1 MPTFAEKAEA
11 LAGCSPAKA
20 GAHLRPHNLSW
31 APAPTGA
38 HCPDGQRG
46 FTLVE
51 LMVVLAILALAAAA
65 VVLTIPG
72 DERTV
77 RSEADRLAA
86 RLAAAR
92 DVAVIEGR
100 SVAVNFAPSGYGFER
115 RVEGAWQPLP
125 GRAFEQRNWP
135 GDVRFVA
142 GDGQGVSRILFDR
155 VGTSP
160 TPQSVVLAGGDARET
175 VRVSATGEVSRGQ

>member
-1 MPTFAEKAEA
+1 MRIFAAKAEA
-11 LAGCSPAKA
+11 RRRP
-20 GAHLRPHNLSW
+20 GAN
-31 APAPTGA
+31 
-38 HCPDGQRG
+38 G

-51 LMVVLAILALAAAA
+51 LMVVLAIMALAATA

-72 DERTV
+72 EERTV

-92 DVAVIEGR
+92 DIAVIEGR
-100 SVAVNFAPSGYGFER
+100 SVAVSFAPSGYGFER
-115 RVEGAWQPLP
+115 RIAGEWQPLP

-135 GDVRFVA
+135 SDVRFAA
-142 GDGQGVSRILFDR
+142 GNGQGAARVLFDR
-155 VGTSP
+155 VGISP
-160 TPQSVVLAGGDARET
+160 TPQVVVLTGGDAREI

>member
-1 MPTFAEKAEA
+1 MRISVRKVDPV
-11 LAGCSPAKA
+11 
-20 GAHLRPHNLSW
+20 RPN
-31 APAPTGA
+31 
-38 HCPDGQRG
+38 G

-51 LMVVLAILALAAAA
+51 LMVVLAILGLAVTA

-72 DERTV
+72 EERSV

-92 DVAVIEGR
+92 DVAVVEGR

-115 RVEGAWQPLP
+115 RVAGAWQPLP
-125 GRAFEQRNWP
+125 GRSFEQRNWP
-135 GDVRFVA
+135 SNVRFVA
-142 GDGQGVSRILFDR
+142 GNGQGAARILFDR

-160 TPQSVVLAGGDARET
+160 TPQAIVLAGGEAREA
-175 VRVSATGEVSRGQ
+175 VRVSATGEVRRGP

>member
-1 MPTFAEKAEA
+1 MPTFTEKAEA
-11 LAGCSPAKA
+11 DPLVRHRTA
-20 GAHLRPHNLSW
+20 
-31 APAPTGA
+31 
-38 HCPDGQRG
+38 G

-51 LMVVLAILALAAAA
+51 LMVVLAIMALAAVA

-72 DERTV
+72 EERNV

-100 SVAVNFAPSGYGFER
+100 GVAVNFAPSGYGFER
-115 RVEGAWQPLP
+115 RIEGAWQPLP
-125 GRAFEQRNWP
+125 GRAFAQRSWP

-142 GDGQGVSRILFDR
+142 GDGQGAARILFDR

-160 TPQSVVLAGGDARET
+160 TPQAIVLSGGDAREV
-175 VRVSATGEVSRGQ
+175 VRVSATGEISRGQ

>member
-1 MPTFAEKAEA
+1 MRIFAATAEA
-11 LAGCSPAKA
+11 RA
-20 GAHLRPHNLSW
+20 RPHAN
-31 APAPTGA
+31 
-38 HCPDGQRG
+38 G

-51 LMVVLAILALAAAA
+51 LMVVLAIMALAATA
-65 VVLTIPG
+65 VVLTMPG
-72 DERTV
+72 EERTV

-115 RVEGAWQPLP
+115 RMAGEWQPLP

-135 GDVRFVA
+135 GDLRFAA
-142 GDGQGVSRILFDR
+142 GNGQGAARILFDR

-160 TPQSVVLAGGDARET
+160 TPQAVVLVGGDARET
-175 VRVSATGEVSRGQ
+175 VRVSATGEISRDR

>member
-1 MPTFAEKAEA
+1 MPTSTEIAEPDS
-11 LAGCSPAKA
+11 GDRDSPSGAPAFA
-20 GAHLRPHNLSW
+20 GARASND
-31 APAPTGA
+31 A
-38 HCPDGQRG
+38 RG

-51 LMVVLAILALAAAA
+51 LMVVLAILALAATA

-72 DERTV
+72 EERTV

-100 SVAVNFAPSGYGFER
+100 SVSVNFAPSGYGFER
-115 RVEGAWQPLP
+115 RIEGAWQPLP

-135 GDVRFVA
+135 GGIRFVA
-142 GDGQGVSRILFDR
+142 GDGQAAARVLFDR
-155 VGTSP
+155 VGISP
-160 TPQSVVLAGGDARET
+160 NPQALVLSGGDAREI
-175 VRVSATGEVSRGQ
+175 VRISATGEVSRGE

>member
-1 MPTFAEKAEA
+1 MRIFAPTAETRA
-11 LAGCSPAKA
+11 
-20 GAHLRPHNLSW
+20 RRIW
-31 APAPTGA
+31 APAFAGA
-38 HCPDGQRG
+38 RSRADDRG

-51 LMVVLAILALAAAA
+51 LMVVLAIMALAATA

-72 DERTV
+72 EERTV

-100 SVAVNFAPSGYGFER
+100 SVAVNLAPSGYGFER
-115 RVEGAWQPLP
+115 RISGAWQPLP

-135 GDVRFVA
+135 GDVRFAA
-142 GDGQGVSRILFDR
+142 GNGQGAARILFDR
-155 VGTSP
+155 VGIST
-160 TPQSVVLAGGDARET
+160 TPQAVVLTGGDAREI

>member
-1 MPTFAEKAEA
+1 MRIFAATAETRA
-11 LAGCSPAKA
+11 
-20 GAHLRPHNLSW
+20 RRIW
-31 APAPTGA
+31 APAFAGA
-38 HCPDGQRG
+38 RSRADDRG

-51 LMVVLAILALAAAA
+51 LMVVLAIMALAATA
-65 VVLTIPG
+65 VVLTLPG

-115 RVEGAWQPLP
+115 RISGEWQPLP
-125 GRAFEQRNWP
+125 GRAFEQRSWP
-135 GDVRFVA
+135 GDVRFAA
-142 GDGQGVSRILFDR
+142 GSGQGAARILFDR
-155 VGTSP
+155 VGISP
-160 TPQSVVLAGGDARET
+160 TPQALVLTGGDAREI

>member
-1 MPTFAEKAEA
+1 MVETA
-11 LAGCSPAKA
+11 
-20 GAHLRPHNLSW
+20 R
-31 APAPTGA
+31 APASGSRRTRA
-38 HCPDGQRG
+38 NG

-51 LMVVLAILALAAAA
+51 LMVVLAILGLAAAA
-65 VVLTIPG
+65 VVLTLPG
-72 DERTV
+72 EERSV

-115 RVEGAWQPLP
+115 RVNGEWEPLP
-125 GRAFEQRNWP
+125 GRAFERRNWP
-135 GDVRFVA
+135 RDVRFAAGGEGVA
-142 GDGQGVSRILFDR
+142 RILFDR

-160 TPQSVVLAGGDARET
+160 TPQAVMLSGGEAREV
-175 VRVSATGEVSRGQ
+175 VRVSATGEVSRDR

>member
-1 MPTFAEKAEA
+1 MRISTVET
-11 LAGCSPAKA
+11 AKPS
-20 GAHLRPHNLSW
+20 RSRKN
-31 APAPTGA
+31 
-38 HCPDGQRG
+38 G

-51 LMVVLAILALAAAA
+51 LMVVLAIMALAATA

-72 DERTV
+72 EERNV

-100 SVAVNFAPSGYGFER
+100 SVSVNLARSGYGFER
-115 RVEGAWQPLP
+115 RIKGEWQALP
-125 GRAFEQRNWP
+125 GRSFEQRNWP
-135 GDVRFVA
+135 SDVRFAA
-142 GDGQGVSRILFDR
+142 GNGQGAARILFDR

-160 TPQSVVLAGGDARET
+160 TPQAIVLSGGDAREV
-175 VRVSATGEVSRGQ
+175 VRVSATGEVSRGE

>member
-1 MPTFAEKAEA
+1 MRIFAAKAEA
-11 LAGCSPAKA
+11 RR
-20 GAHLRPHNLSW
+20 RPSAN
-31 APAPTGA
+31 
-38 HCPDGQRG
+38 G

-51 LMVVLAILALAAAA
+51 LMVVLAIMALAATA

-72 DERTV
+72 EERTV

-92 DVAVIEGR
+92 DIAVIEGR
-100 SVAVNFAPSGYGFER
+100 SVAVSFAPSGYGFER
-115 RVEGAWQPLP
+115 RISGEWQPLP

-135 GDVRFVA
+135 GEVRFAA
-142 GDGQGVSRILFDR
+142 GNGQGAARVLFDR
-155 VGTSP
+155 VGISP
-160 TPQSVVLAGGDARET
+160 TPQVVVLTGGDAREI

>member
-1 MPTFAEKAEA
+1 MRIFAAKAEA
-11 LAGCSPAKA
+11 RRRP
-20 GAHLRPHNLSW
+20 GAN
-31 APAPTGA
+31 
-38 HCPDGQRG
+38 G

-51 LMVVLAILALAAAA
+51 LMVVLAIMALAATA

-72 DERTV
+72 EERAV

-92 DVAVIEGR
+92 DIAVIEGR
-100 SVAVNFAPSGYGFER
+100 SVAVSFAPSGYGFER
-115 RVEGAWQPLP
+115 RIAGEWQPLP

-135 GDVRFVA
+135 SDVRFAA
-142 GDGQGVSRILFDR
+142 GNGQGAARVLFDR
-155 VGTSP
+155 VGISP
-160 TPQSVVLAGGDARET
+160 TPQVVVLTGGDAREI

>member
-1 MPTFAEKAEA
+1 MPISAATARTRAR
-11 LAGCSPAKA
+11 P
-20 GAHLRPHNLSW
+20 GAN
-31 APAPTGA
+31 
-38 HCPDGQRG
+38 G

-51 LMVVLAILALAAAA
+51 LMVVLAIMALAATA

-72 DERTV
+72 EERNV

-92 DVAVIEGR
+92 DIAVIEGR

-115 RVEGAWQPLP
+115 RIAGEWQPLP

-135 GDVRFVA
+135 GDVRFAA
-142 GDGQGVSRILFDR
+142 GGGQGAARILFDR

-160 TPQSVVLAGGDARET
+160 TPQAIVLSGGDARET
-175 VRVSATGEVSRGQ
+175 VRVSATGEVSREQ

>member
-1 MPTFAEKAEA
+1 MPT
-11 LAGCSPAKA
+11 S
-20 GAHLRPHNLSW
+20 
-31 APAPTGA
+31 TGRVERRF
-38 HCPDGQRG
+38 GERG

-51 LMVVLAILALAAAA
+51 LMVVLAIMALAATV

-72 DERTV
+72 EERTV

-100 SVAVNFAPSGYGFER
+100 SVSVNFAPSGYGFER
-115 RVEGAWQPLP
+115 RVEGAWQALP
-125 GRAFEQRNWP
+125 GRAFEQHDWP
-135 GDVRFVA
+135 GGVTFVA
-142 GDGQGVSRILFDR
+142 GDGQGAARILFDR

-160 TPQSVVLAGGDARET
+160 TPQAVVLSGGDAHAI
-175 VRVSATGEVSRGQ
+175 VRVSATGEVSRGP

>member
-1 MPTFAEKAEA
+1 MPTFTETIE
-11 LAGCSPAKA
+11 
-20 GAHLRPHNLSW
+20 RP
-31 APAPTGA
+31 G
-38 HCPDGQRG
+38 DRG

-51 LMVVLAILALAAAA
+51 LMVVIAIMALAATA
-65 VVLTIPG
+65 VMLTLPG
-72 DERTV
+72 EERTV

-100 SVAVNFAPSGYGFER
+100 SVSVNFAPSGYGFER

-135 GDVRFVA
+135 SDVRFAA
-142 GDGQGVSRILFDR
+142 GDGQGTTRILFDR
-155 VGTSP
+155 IGTSP
-160 TPQSVVLAGGDARET
+160 TPQTVVLAGGDAREV
-175 VRVSATGEVSRGQ
+175 VRISATGEVSRGE

>member
-1 MPTFAEKAEA
+1 MPIFAETAEDAAPGRRKA
-11 LAGCSPAKA
+11 K
-20 GAHLRPHNLSW
+20 
-31 APAPTGA
+31 TG
-38 HCPDGQRG
+38 G

-51 LMVVLAILALAAAA
+51 LMVVLAILGLAATA

-72 DERTV
+72 EERNV

-86 RLAAAR
+86 RLAGAR

-100 SVAVNFAPSGYGFER
+100 SVSVNFAPSGYGFER
-115 RVEGAWQPLP
+115 RIGGEWQPLP
-125 GRAFEQRNWP
+125 GRAFAQRNWP
-135 GDVRFVA
+135 ADIRFVA
-142 GDGQGVSRILFDR
+142 GDGQGAARVLFDR

-160 TPQSVVLAGGDARET
+160 TPQIVVLSGGDAREV

>member
-1 MPTFAEKAEA
+1 MPIFAETAEA
-11 LAGCSPAKA
+11 AAPGP
-20 GAHLRPHNLSW
+20 RPR
-31 APAPTGA
+31 AT
-38 HCPDGQRG
+38 RG

-51 LMVVLAILALAAAA
+51 LMVVLAILALAATA

-72 DERTV
+72 EERTL
-77 RSEADRLAA
+77 RGEADRLAA

-115 RVEGAWQPLP
+115 RVAGEWQPLP
-125 GRAFEQRNWP
+125 GRAFEQHNWP

-142 GDGQGVSRILFDR
+142 GDGQAAARILFDR

-160 TPQSVVLAGGDARET
+160 TPQAVVLAGGDTREIIH
-175 VRVSATGEVSRGQ
+175 VSATGEVRRGE

>member
-1 MPTFAEKAEA
+1 MRIFTQKAEPP
-11 LAGCSPAKA
+11 SPR
-20 GAHLRPHNLSW
+20 GN
-31 APAPTGA
+31 
-38 HCPDGQRG
+38 G

-51 LMVVLAILALAAAA
+51 LMVVLAIMALAATIVA
-65 VVLTIPG
+65 LTIPG
-72 DERTV
+72 EEPTV

-100 SVAVNFAPSGYGFER
+100 SVSVNLAPSGYGFER
-115 RVEGAWQPLP
+115 RIGGAWQPLP
-125 GRAFEQRNWP
+125 GRAFAQRNWP
-135 GDVRFVA
+135 GGVRFVA
-142 GDGQGVSRILFDR
+142 GDGQAAARVLFDR

-160 TPQSVVLAGGDARET
+160 TPQAVVLSGGDAQEI

>member
-1 MPTFAEKAEA
+1 MQIFTETAEA
-11 LAGCSPAKA
+11 RSGHRSDTAG
-20 GAHLRPHNLSW
+20 
-31 APAPTGA
+31 
-38 HCPDGQRG
+38 G

-51 LMVVLAILALAAAA
+51 LMVVLAILALAATA

-72 DERTV
+72 EERTV
-77 RSEADRLAA
+77 RSEADRLSA

-92 DVAVIEGR
+92 DIAVVEGR

-125 GRAFEQRNWP
+125 GRSFEQRNWP
-135 GDVRFVA
+135 SGVHFSG
-142 GDGQGVSRILFDR
+142 GDGQGAARILFDR
-155 VGTSP
+155 IGTSP
-160 TPQSVVLAGGDARET
+160 TPQALTLAGGDAHEV